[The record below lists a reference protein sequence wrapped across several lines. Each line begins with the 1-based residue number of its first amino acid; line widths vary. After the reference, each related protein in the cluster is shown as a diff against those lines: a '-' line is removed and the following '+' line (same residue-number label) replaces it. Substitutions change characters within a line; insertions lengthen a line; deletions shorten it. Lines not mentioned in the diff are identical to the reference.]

1 MNSSEYACTAAPNQI
16 GGSCIQPKYQQHRL
30 IIDLG
35 LPLDAG
41 GDQLN
46 NVPDTLNL
54 MPADEGRLSAI
65 ISHAHIDHYG
75 LARNLPAETEIYIGK
90 ATRRLFRPASRL
102 SASLTSGCKVKL
114 FWQTVRLLA

>member
-1 MNSSEYACTAAPNQI
+1 MQVCMHRGANQI

-41 GDQLN
+41 SGQLN

-75 LARNLPAETEIYIGK
+75 LAHHLPAETEIYIGK
-90 ATRRLFRPASRL
+90 AAQRIM
-102 SASLTSGCKVKL
+102 K
-114 FWQTVRLLA
+114 